1 MGTYK
6 KSKIKPQSIMLMKS
20 IEHYDSPQAEIL
32 GLYTEGVLCASGDDP
47 QDGSGLFD
55 SPDYKDGEFLDI
67 F

>member
-1 MGTYK
+1 
-6 KSKIKPQSIMLMKS
+6 MLMKS
-20 IEHYDSPQAEIL
+20 IEHYDSPQVEIL
-32 GLYTEGVLCASGDDP
+32 GLYTEGVLCASGDDS